1 MTRVME
7 SFLEFRGEA
16 IMVVAVVGV
25 LLVIGDLLVAPTGTA
40 VPTRLTLMGAA
51 ALAVPVC
58 FFLARWV
65 LGLAHGASRFC
76 FWLFFGV
83 ALVVLTRSPFVVGT
97 EPLAVPFLA
106 AASLALG
113 ALAAHAKADRRPVN
127 GG

>member
-1 MTRVME
+1 ME
-7 SFLEFRGEA
+7 SFIRYRGEVV
-16 IMVVAVVGV
+16 MVVAVVGA

-58 FFLARWV
+58 FLVARWV
-65 LGLAHGASRFC
+65 LGLVRGASRFC
-76 FWLFFGV
+76 FWFFCGV

-97 EPLAVPFLA
+97 DPLAVPFLA

-113 ALAAHAKADRRPVN
+113 ALAAHSKTDRQPVS